1 MITTTDIG
9 EKKCVSLCMSNF
21 DKLQFLL
28 PLVLSPEMCLLLS
41 CSSSLCCRLGSD
53 SEVIK
58 HRDQGA
64 TRGQQQPSPLRNQ
77 PPPSLATFGVK
88 KITRAE
94 SPVIERRLVSW
105 RKRRNKNRVRSRRR
119 RKI

>member
-94 SPVIERRLVSW
+94 SPVIERAGDW
-105 RKRRNKNRVRSRRR
+105 
-119 RKI
+119 